1 MKKKFIFVLFIIT
14 ILSVVIILYF
24 YNFSFANKQTE
35 EVNSNVKHYVC
46 PIGRTIGLKLYT
58 NGVLVVGMGEIKSES
73 GETMKPY
80 DGKNIK
86 EGDMIKSINGND
98 ISNTKELVEIVN
110 ESKGKEISLKLQR
123 DNDEIYTTINPIKTK
138 DSNYML
144 GLWVRDAAAG
154 LGTLTYFDESKNQ
167 FAALGHG
174 IQDVDTGN
182 LLKISNGEIVT
193 SKVISISKGKKGEA
207 GIIRGIIDDG
217 ISIGKV
223 IQNNDK
229 GVYGEV
235 TNINYIN
242 KVKLSEV
249 EVASRKEV
257 KKGRATMYCS
267 LDNDEVKGYEIEIKK
282 IYYNNSVDNKNML
295 IEITDKDLLEK
306 TGGIIQGMSGSPI
319 LQNGK
324 FIGAVT
330 NVLLNKP
337 EDGYAIFADCMI
349 NQN

>member
-1 MKKKFIFVLFIIT
+1 MKNKIIFILFIIF
-14 ILSVVIILYF
+14 ILSAGIISYF

-58 NGVLVVGMGEIKSES
+58 NGVLVVGMSEIKSDS
-73 GETMKPY
+73 GESIKPY
-80 DGKNIK
+80 EGKNIK
-86 EGDMIKSINGND
+86 EGDMIKSINGKE
-98 ISNTKELVEIVN
+98 ISNTKELIEIVN
-110 ESKGKEISLKLQR
+110 ESKGKEISIKFQR
-123 DNDEIYTTINPIKTK
+123 DNEELYTTINPIKTK
-138 DSNYML
+138 DNNYML

-154 LGTLTYFDESKNQ
+154 LGTLTYYDENKKQ

-174 IQDVDTGN
+174 IQDIDTGN

-207 GIIRGIIDDG
+207 GTIRGIIDDG

-223 IQNNDK
+223 IQNNNK
-229 GVYGEV
+229 GIYGEV

-242 KVKLSEV
+242 KVKLPEV
-249 EVASRKEV
+249 EVAQRKEV
-257 KKGRATMYCS
+257 KKGKATVYCS
-267 LDNDEVKGYEIEIKK
+267 LDNDEAKGYEIEIKK
-282 IYYNNSVDNKNML
+282 MFYNNSSDNKNML

-319 LQNGK
+319 IQNGK
-324 FIGAVT
+324 FVGAVT

-337 EDGYAIFADCMI
+337 EVGYAIFADCMI
-349 NQN
+349 N